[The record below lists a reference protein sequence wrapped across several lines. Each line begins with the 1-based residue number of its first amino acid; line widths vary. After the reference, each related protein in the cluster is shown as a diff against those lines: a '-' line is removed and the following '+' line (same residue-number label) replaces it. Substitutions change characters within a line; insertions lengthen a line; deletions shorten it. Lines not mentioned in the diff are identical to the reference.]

1 MDTDPLYK
9 RFPKVELPRR
19 GAAFV
24 IDYWVVLWL
33 SSLGADRTVEGMSW
47 GQVFWFLVLWVVMR
61 VFLPARN
68 QGQSVGRWA
77 LDITLVGLRFGRTPL
92 LQDLFKREAVA
103 GVGAVLV
110 AIGLSHMTPGHGMGM
125 LLLVPLGIDC
135 SAVSS
140 DPFRRQAFHDRIAN
154 TMIIGT
160 MRGFSLD
167 IKLKRAYRKLRRAY
181 QEFKQNRSSRSF
193 EDTRQYRGDR
203 DEVQDTPPYRGDR
216 NNLDDFED

>member
-1 MDTDPLYK
+1 MDTDPFYK

-24 IDYWVVLWL
+24 IDYWIVLWL
-33 SSLGADRTVEGMSW
+33 SALGGDRTVEGMSW
-47 GQVFWFLVLWVVMR
+47 SQVFWFLLLWVVLR
-61 VFLPARN
+61 VFVPGRN
-68 QGQSVGRWA
+68 QGQSLGRWA
-77 LDITLVGLRFGRTPL
+77 LDITLVDLRFGRTPL
-92 LQDLFKREAVA
+92 LLDLFKREAVA

-125 LLLVPLGIDC
+125 LLLVPLAIDC

-140 DPFRRQAFHDRIAN
+140 DPFRRQAFHDRLAN
-154 TMIIGT
+154 TMIVGT
-160 MRGFSLD
+160 LRGFSLD
-167 IKLKRAYRKLRRAY
+167 IKLKRGYRKLRRAY

>member
-33 SSLGADRTVEGMSW
+33 SSLGGDRTVEGMSW
-47 GQVFWFLVLWVVMR
+47 GQSFWFLLLWVVLR
-61 VFLPARN
+61 VFLPGRN
-68 QGQSVGRWA
+68 HGQSLGRWA
-77 LDITLVGLRFGRTPL
+77 LDITLVELRFGRTPL
-92 LQDLFKREAVA
+92 LLDLLKREAVA
-103 GVGAVLV
+103 GVGALLV
-110 AIGLSHMTPGHGMGM
+110 AIGLSYMTPGHGMGM
-125 LLLVPLGIDC
+125 LLLVPLAIDC

-154 TMIIGT
+154 TMIAGT
-160 MRGFSLD
+160 LRGFSLD
-167 IKLKRAYRKLRRAY
+167 IKLKRVYRQLRRAY
-181 QEFKQNRSSRSF
+181 QEFKHNRSSRSF

-203 DEVQDTPPYRGDR
+203 NDF
-216 NNLDDFED
+216 DDFEE

>member
-9 RFPKVELPRR
+9 RFPKVEIPRR

-24 IDYWVVLWL
+24 IDYWIVLGL
-33 SSLGADRTVEGMSW
+33 SSLGADRTVQGMSW
-47 GQVFWFLVLWVVMR
+47 GQIFWFLLLWLVVR
-61 VFLPARN
+61 VFLPGRN
-68 QGQSVGRWA
+68 QGQSLGRWA
-77 LDITLVGLRFGRTPL
+77 LDITLVDLRFGRTPL

-110 AIGLSHMTPGHGMGM
+110 AIGLSYLNPGHGVGM
-125 LLLVPLGIDC
+125 LLLVPLAIDC

-160 MRGFSLD
+160 LRGFSLD
-167 IKLKRAYRKLRRAY
+167 IKLKRGYRKLRRAY
-181 QEFKQNRSSRSF
+181 QKIRQNRGDRLYEKIKQNRS
-193 EDTRQYRGDR
+193 DR
-203 DEVQDTPPYRGDR
+203 DQVQDTRPYRGDR
-216 NNLDDFED
+216 ADFDDFDD

>member
-1 MDTDPLYK
+1 MDTDPFYK
-9 RFPKVELPRR
+9 RFPKVEIPRR
-19 GAAFV
+19 GAAFI
-24 IDYWVVLWL
+24 IDYWVVLLL
-33 SSLGADRTVEGMSW
+33 SSLGGDRTVEGMSW
-47 GQVFWFLVLWVVMR
+47 SQVFWFLLLWLVMR
-61 VFLPARN
+61 VFLPGRN
-68 QGQSVGRWA
+68 HGQSLGRWA
-77 LDITLVGLRFGRTPL
+77 LDITLVELRSGRTPL
-92 LQDLFKREAVA
+92 LLNLFKREAIA

-110 AIGLSHMTPGHGMGM
+110 AIGLSHLNPGHGVGM
-125 LLLVPLGIDC
+125 LLLVPLAIDC

-160 MRGFSLD
+160 LRGFSLD

-203 DEVQDTPPYRGDR
+203 DEVQDTRPYRGDR
-216 NNLDDFED
+216 NDFDDFED